1 MFYPT
6 TCVRLGYGFRQHCRL
21 ADFLGGM
28 VTLARSGPEPLAY
41 FQVRLGRCA

>member
-6 TCVRLGYGFRQHCRL
+6 TCVRLEYGFRHQWCL

-28 VTLARSGPEPLAY
+28 VTLARSGPEPVAY